1 MAWDDQ
7 RPDRYC
13 KGGILL
19 MNILTLDVE
28 TTHKDKAGGGTTALP
43 YFKNRLVSVGWKW
56 LLNEEVNYEFYYHK
70 DKENWYESTTTEKI
84 QNDLDKADVLVGQNI
99 KFDITW
105 LRTCGFVYEGEIY
118 DTMVA
123 EYIRAKGRRWSL
135 ALDALAK
142 RYNVTQKET
151 DLVTPYLKEGK
162 TFYDIPAEI
171 VEEYGKADVVA
182 TEQVAVKQLEAFGL
196 TFEELYERNTE
207 TVV

>member
-1 MAWDDQ
+1 
-7 RPDRYC
+7 
-13 KGGILL
+13 

-43 YFKNRLVSVGWKW
+43 CFENRLVSVGWKW

-99 KFDITW
+99 KFDLTW
-105 LRTCGFVYEGEIY
+105 LRACGFVYEGEIY

-123 EYIRAKGRRWSL
+123 EYIKARARRWSL
-135 ALDALAK
+135 SLDALAK
-142 RYNVTQKET
+142 KYNVTQKET
-151 DLVTPYLKEGK
+151 DLVSPYLKEGK
-162 TFYDIPAEI
+162 TFYDIPLEI

-196 TFEELYERNTE
+196 TFEELYERNS
-207 TVV
+207 